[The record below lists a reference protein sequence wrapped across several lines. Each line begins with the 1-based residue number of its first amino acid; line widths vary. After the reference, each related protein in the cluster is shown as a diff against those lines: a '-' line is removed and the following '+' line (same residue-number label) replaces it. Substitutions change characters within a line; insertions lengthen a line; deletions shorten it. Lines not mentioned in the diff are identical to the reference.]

1 MEGVREMEGVRYM
14 EEGCSGFLEGMF
26 LVFKIN
32 LLFLFLITS
41 LQFPMVTRNTTWW
54 AGQH

>member
-54 AGQH
+54 SGQH